1 MTISE
6 ILRRAAHDRITVRA
20 YLAGQRSPGT
30 GIRAVPNPFDKFV
43 DYVTARLTEAP
54 HLRSATLLDELRPL
68 GFTRPYPT
76 LTRHIWD
83 RGLQPECTPR
93 AHATRAEASNLC
105 RRHRECARLS
115 KLYPLDSRI
124 PETVAPAQDPCT
136 S

>member
-1 MTISE
+1 MTINE
-6 ILRRAAHDRITVRA
+6 ILRRAAHDRTTVRA

-43 DYVTARLTEAP
+43 DYVTARLTKAP
-54 HLRSATLLDELRPL
+54 HLRWATLLDELRPL
-68 GFTRPYPT
+68 GLTRSCPT

-83 RGLQPECTPR
+83 RRSRPECTTC
-93 AHATRAEASNLC
+93 AHVARAEASNLC
-105 RRHRECARLS
+105 RRHRKYARLS